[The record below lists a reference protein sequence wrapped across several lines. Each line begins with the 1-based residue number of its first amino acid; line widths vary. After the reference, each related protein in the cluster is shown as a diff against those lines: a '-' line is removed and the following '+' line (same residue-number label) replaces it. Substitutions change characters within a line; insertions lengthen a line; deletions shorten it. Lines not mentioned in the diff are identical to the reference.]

1 MNNSIVHIGLVLRFC
16 SAKII
21 HFSKIKKR
29 KMPSTKDFADFE
41 SFFYD
46 FESRLQILRLIFADF
61 ESQMIDF
68 ITSLS
73 LHEIYPLTEQN

>member
-1 MNNSIVHIGLVLRFC
+1 
-16 SAKII
+16 
-21 HFSKIKKR
+21 
-29 KMPSTKDFADFE
+29 MPSTKDFADFE